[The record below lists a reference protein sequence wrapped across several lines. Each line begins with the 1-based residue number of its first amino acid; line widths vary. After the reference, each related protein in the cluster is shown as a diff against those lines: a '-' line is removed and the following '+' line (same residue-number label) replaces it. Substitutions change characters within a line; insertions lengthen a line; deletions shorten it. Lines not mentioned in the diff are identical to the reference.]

1 MIGTTLGHY
10 RIVRELGSGGMGE
23 VYAAE
28 DQKLHRQVALKV
40 LSSPLG
46 VDDERR
52 HRFEREAQAVAALNH
67 PNIVTIYSVELS
79 GSTHFLTMEIVEG
92 KPLSMLIP
100 VGGLALDRLLKL
112 AIPLTDAVS
121 AAHHR
126 GITHRDL
133 KPQNVMVGDD
143 GRLKVLDF
151 GLAKLK
157 EEQPSPS
164 AATFLPTQSLTG
176 EGRIIGTVAYMSPEQ
191 AEGRQVDYRSDI
203 FSLGIVLYEMATG
216 ERPFK
221 GDTSVSVLSSI
232 LKDTPRNVT
241 EINRALP
248 RDLARI
254 IRRCLMKDS
263 DERYQSAKDIR
274 NDLQELK
281 QSLDSGELALSA
293 PMTVSPAAKRA
304 SLPWLG
310 VTAAV
315 VAAAAVTAFAMYR
328 FGPGFSRPASAPAS
342 PTFAQLTVQSG
353 AEEFPSLSP
362 DGKWIVYAGAAS
374 GNADIYLQSV
384 GGQTAINLTKDATAD
399 DRQPAFSPDGERIV
413 FQSDRDGGGIFV
425 MGRTGESVRR
435 LTDGGYN
442 PAWSPSG
449 KEIVYATESVMLNPA
464 GRGPRS
470 GLWIVNID
478 SGEKRQIA
486 TEDSVQ
492 PSWSPAGSRIAFWA
506 ARGPQRQRDILTIAA
521 AGGDAVLVTDDAALD
536 WNPVWA
542 PDGKSLYFA
551 SNRGGSMNLWR
562 VPIDEG
568 SGRPLGQPEPIT
580 VPSRFVGHI
589 SVSADG
595 SRIAYCSN
603 ELEQNVQRLT
613 MDPASEKILPEPYW
627 VTSGSQPWGGLDV
640 APDGQSIV
648 LQSFRSQE
656 DLFVAR
662 ADGTGLRQLTND
674 AANDR
679 YPRWSPDGRRIGFYS
694 NRAGGWEAWTIN
706 VDGSGLT
713 QLTRQSGA
721 HYPVWSPDGSKMV
734 FTEVVEERGVS
745 MFDLGKPWQDQ
756 TPQRLPNP
764 PGAAWRATAWSPD
777 GRLLAGVETRGGEP
791 VTVVAYSLESRS
803 FKRLSDAR
811 FEPYWLPDSR
821 RMMFS
826 RALGVL
832 SVADA
837 QTGAVRDIF
846 SRPGEN
852 FMLGAVSHDGRSV
865 YVLRS
870 SRQADIWMA
879 TLK

>member
-28 DQKLHRQVALKV
+28 DQKLHRLVALKV
-40 LSSPLG
+40 LSAPLG

-100 VGGLALDRLLKL
+100 HGGLPLDRLLKL

-157 EEQPSPS
+157 EEQASSS
-164 AATFLPTQSLTG
+164 AATVLPTQSLTG

-191 AEGRQVDYRSDI
+191 AEGRPIDYRSDI

-216 ERPFK
+216 ERPFR
-221 GDTSVSVLSSI
+221 GETSVSVLSSI

-241 EINRALP
+241 EINHALP

-254 IRRCLMKDS
+254 IRRCLMKDPE
-263 DERYQSAKDIR
+263 ERYQSAKDIR

-281 QSLDSGELALSA
+281 QSLDSGELALGAPIAASA
-293 PMTVSPAAKRA
+293 VAKR
-304 SLPWLG
+304 SGLPWLG
-310 VTAAV
+310 VTAAAV
-315 VAAAAVTAFAMYR
+315 TVAAVAAFAMYR
-328 FGPGFSRPASAPAS
+328 FGFGFSSPASAPTSA
-342 PTFAQLTVQSG
+342 TFAQLTVQSG

-362 DGKWIVYAGAAS
+362 DGKWIVYASAAS

-399 DRQPAFSPDGERIV
+399 DQQPAFSPDGERIV
-413 FQSDRDGGGIFV
+413 FQSNRDGGGIFV

-435 LTDGGYN
+435 LTDSGYN
-442 PAWSPSG
+442 PAWSPGG
-449 KEIVYATESVMLNPA
+449 KEVVYATENVLFNPA

-470 GLWIVNID
+470 GLWVVNVD
-478 SGEKRQIA
+478 SGEKRPIA

-506 ARGPQRQRDILTIAA
+506 ARGPQRQRDILTISA

-542 PDGKSLYFA
+542 PDGKSLFFA
-551 SNRGGSMNLWR
+551 SSRGGSMNLWR
-562 VPIDEG
+562 VPIDEA
-568 SGRPLGQPEPIT
+568 SGRPLGQPEPLT

-603 ELEQNVQRLT
+603 ELEQNVQRIT
-613 MDPASEKILPEPYW
+613 MDPASEKILPEPEW
-627 VTSGSQPWGGLDV
+627 VTTGSQPWGGLDV

-648 LQSFRSQE
+648 LYSIRSQE
-656 DLFVAR
+656 DVFVAR

-679 YPRWSPDGRRIGFYS
+679 YPKWSPDGRRIVFYS
-694 NRAGGWEAWTIN
+694 NRAGGWEAWMIN

-721 HYPVWSPDGSKMV
+721 HYPLWSPDGSRMA
-734 FTEVVEERGVS
+734 FTDLVEQRGVS
-745 MFDLGKPWQDQ
+745 IFDLRKPWQDQ
-756 TPQRLPNP
+756 TPERLPNP
-764 PGAAWRATAWSPD
+764 PGASWRATSWSAD
-777 GRLLAGVETRGGEP
+777 GRQLAGVETRIDQP
-791 VTVVAYSLESRS
+791 AAVWVYSLESRS
-803 FKRLSDAR
+803 FKRLSD
-811 FEPYWLPDSR
+811 FGLDTYWLPDSR
-821 RMMFS
+821 RVIFS
-826 RALGVL
+826 KARGVIT
-832 SVADA
+832 VADS

-846 SRPGEN
+846 SRPGED
-852 FMLGAVSHDGRSV
+852 FMLGAVSRDGRSL
-865 YVLRS
+865 YLLRR

>member
-40 LSSPLG
+40 LSSPFG
-46 VDDERR
+46 ADDERR
-52 HRFEREAQAVAALNH
+52 QRFEREAHAVAALNH
-67 PNIVTIYSVELS
+67 PNIVTIYSVEQS
-79 GSTHFLTMEIVEG
+79 GSIHFLTMEIVEG

-100 VGGLALDRLLKL
+100 HGGLPLERLLKL
-112 AIPLTDAVS
+112 AIPLSDAVS

-133 KPQNVMVGDD
+133 KPANVMVGDD

-157 EEQPSPS
+157 EEQPSAS
-164 AATFLPTQSLTG
+164 AVTVLPTQSLTG

-191 AEGRQVDYRSDI
+191 AEGRPVDYRSDI

-216 ERPFK
+216 ERPFR

-263 DERYQSAKDIR
+263 EERYQSAKDIR

-293 PMTVSPAAKRA
+293 ATAASPIAKSGSRT
-304 SLPWLG
+304 WLG
-310 VTAAV
+310 V
-315 VAAAAVTAFAMYR
+315 AAAVAVAALAMYR
-328 FGPGFSRPASAPAS
+328 FGPAVSRPTPQATSA
-342 PTFAQLTVQSG
+342 TFAQLTVQSG

-362 DGKWIVYAGAAS
+362 DGKWIVYASAVS
-374 GNADIYLQSV
+374 GNSDIYLQSV

-399 DRQPAFSPDGERIV
+399 DQQPAFSADGERIV
-413 FQSDRDGGGIFV
+413 FQSNRDGGGIFV

-435 LTDGGYN
+435 LTDSGYN

-449 KEIVYATESVMLNPA
+449 KEVVYATENVLLNPA

-470 GLWIVNID
+470 ELWIVNLD

-492 PSWSPAGSRIAFWA
+492 PSWSPAGSRIAFWS

-521 AGGDAVLVTDDAALD
+521 AGGDAVLVTDDAAVD

-542 PDGKSLYFA
+542 PDGKSLFFA

-562 VPIDEG
+562 VPIDER
-568 SGRPLGQPEPIT
+568 SGKPLGQPEPVT

-613 MDPASEKILPEPYW
+613 MDPASEKILPESQW
-627 VTSGSQPWGGLDV
+627 VTSGSQVWGGLDV

-648 LQSFRSQE
+648 LFSSRSQE
-656 DLFVAR
+656 DLFVAK
-662 ADGTGLRQLTND
+662 ADGTGLRKLTND

-679 YPRWSPDGRRIGFYS
+679 FPKWSRDGRRIAFYS
-694 NRAGGWEAWTIN
+694 NRASGWEAWTIN
-706 VDGSGLT
+706 ADGSGLT
-713 QLTRQSGA
+713 QMTRQSGA
-721 HYPVWSPDGSKMV
+721 HYPLWSPDGSRMV
-734 FTEVVEERGVS
+734 FTDVVEQRGVS
-745 MFDLGKPWQDQ
+745 MFDLRKPWQDQ
-756 TPQRLPNP
+756 TPERFPNP
-764 PGAAWRATAWSPD
+764 PGVFWRATSWSPD
-777 GRLLAGVETRGGEP
+777 GRQLAGVETRGDQP
-791 VTVVAYSLESRS
+791 AAVLVYSLESRS
-803 FKRLSDAR
+803 FKRLSNVGFDT
-811 FEPYWLPDSR
+811 YWLPDSR
-821 RMMFS
+821 RVIFS
-826 RALGVL
+826 KPLGVL
-832 SVADA
+832 SVADS

-846 SRPGEN
+846 SRPGED
-852 FMLGAVSHDGRSV
+852 FMLGAVSHDGRSL
-865 YVLRS
+865 YLLRR

-879 TLK
+879 TLN